1 MLPSSS
7 KVPNASKLKDF
18 LLCTAVATPSCV
30 YFEKKIFIQEGE
42 REKGKEWPECMHT
55 TPLAAPSAAPLPL
68 QSAPF
73 ASNRGALP
81 SSFFPPE
88 IRGDKAADPTQK
100 GPKKIMR

>member
-30 YFEKKIFIQEGE
+30 YFEKKGEGE

-55 TPLAAPSAAPLPL
+55 TPLAAPAAAPLPL

-81 SSFFPPE
+81 SSFSFPPRFGGTRLR
-88 IRGDKAADPTQK
+88 IPRKKGQK
-100 GPKKIMR
+100 K